1 MSKFCFMDKTKSNK
15 HFILGSSSK
24 RRLELLGQIGIKPNL
39 ILSPNIDEKIFS
51 KELPRTY
58 VKRMSLEKNRVFQQK
73 YSQSIILTADT
84 VVSVGRRI
92 LPKTIDIK
100 KAEECLKLIS
110 GRRHKVFTSFTLYT
124 PPNTIKTNTIQSI
137 IKFKR
142 LHPDEISY
150 YLASKEW
157 EGKAGG
163 YAIQGI
169 AASFVNFI
177 SGSYSNVVG
186 LPLAELYRALI
197 FLGYKFK
204 NDQ

>member
-1 MSKFCFMDKTKSNK
+1 MDKTKLNK
-15 HFILGSSSK
+15 HFILASSSK
-24 RRLELLGQIGIKPNL
+24 RRLELLSQIGVKPDL

-51 KELPRTY
+51 KELPHIY

-73 YSQSIILTADT
+73 YPESIILTADT
-84 VVSVGRRI
+84 IVSVGRRI
-92 LPKTIDIK
+92 LPKTMDK
-100 KAEECLKLIS
+100 NTAEECLKLIS
-110 GRRHKVFTSFTLYT
+110 GRRHKVFTSFTLHT
-124 PPNTIKTNTIQSI
+124 PNSSLKTKTIKSI

-157 EGKAGG
+157 KGKAGG

-169 AASFVNFI
+169 AASFINFI

-186 LPLAELYRALI
+186 LPLAELYRLLI
-197 FLGYKFK
+197 SIGYNFK
-204 NDQ
+204 ND

>member
-1 MSKFCFMDKTKSNK
+1 MDKTKLNK
-15 HFILGSSSK
+15 HFILASSSK
-24 RRLELLGQIGIKPNL
+24 RRLELLSQIGIKPDL

-51 KELPRTY
+51 KELPRLY
-58 VKRMSLEKNRVFQQK
+58 VERMSLEKNKVFQQE

-84 VVSVGRRI
+84 VVSVGKRI
-92 LPKTIDIK
+92 LPKAMDIK
-100 KAEECLKLIS
+100 SAEECLKLIS
-110 GRRHKVFTSFTLYT
+110 GRRHKVFTSFTLYS
-124 PPNTIKTNTIQSI
+124 PNNSLKTKTIQSI

-169 AASFVNFI
+169 ASSFINFI

-197 FLGYKFK
+197 SVGYKFK
-204 NDQ
+204 NDK

>member
-1 MSKFCFMDKTKSNK
+1 MDKTKLNK
-15 HFILGSSSK
+15 HFILASSSK
-24 RRLELLGQIGIKPNL
+24 RRLELLSQIGVKPDL

-51 KELPRTY
+51 KELPHIY
-58 VKRMSLEKNRVFQQK
+58 VKRMSLEKNRVFQPK
-73 YSQSIILTADT
+73 YPESIILTADT
-84 VVSVGRRI
+84 LVSVGRRI
-92 LPKTIDIK
+92 LPKTMDIN

-110 GRRHKVFTSFTLYT
+110 GRRHNVFTSFTLYT
-124 PPNTIKTNTIQSI
+124 PNNSLKTKTIKSI

-150 YLASKEW
+150 YLSSGEW

-169 AASFVNFI
+169 AASFINFI

-186 LPLAELYRALI
+186 LPLAELYRLLVSI
-197 FLGYKFK
+197 GYNFK
-204 NDQ
+204 ND

>member
-1 MSKFCFMDKTKSNK
+1 MDKTKLNK
-15 HFILGSSSK
+15 HFILASSSQ
-24 RRLELLGQIGIKPNL
+24 RRLELLSQIGVKPDL

-51 KELPRTY
+51 KELPRIY

-73 YSQSIILTADT
+73 YPQSIILTADT

-92 LPKTIDIK
+92 LPKTMDVNL
-100 KAEECLKLIS
+100 AEECLNLIS
-110 GRRHKVFTSFTLYT
+110 GRRHKVFTSFALHS
-124 PPNTIKTNTIQSI
+124 PNSSLKTNTIQSI
-137 IKFKR
+137 VKFKR

-150 YLASKEW
+150 YLTSKEW

-169 AASFVNFI
+169 AGSFINFI

-186 LPLAELYRALI
+186 LPLAEVYRGLI
-197 FLGYKFK
+197 SIGYKFQ
-204 NDQ
+204 ND

>member
-1 MSKFCFMDKTKSNK
+1 MDKTKLNK
-15 HFILGSSSK
+15 HFILASSSQ
-24 RRLELLGQIGIKPNL
+24 RRLELLSQIGIKPDL
-39 ILSPNIDEKIFS
+39 ILSPNIDENIFT
-51 KELPRTY
+51 KELPRIY
-58 VKRMSLEKNRVFQQK
+58 VERMSLEKNRFFQQK
-73 YSQSIILTADT
+73 YPESIILTADT

-92 LPKTIDIK
+92 LPRTMDINT
-100 KAEECLKLIS
+100 AEKYLKLIS
-110 GRRHKVFTSFTLYT
+110 GRRHKVFTSFTLYS
-124 PPNTIKTNTIQSI
+124 PNSSLKTKTIQSI

-150 YLASKEW
+150 YLDTKEW

-186 LPLAELYRALI
+186 LPLAEIYKVLI
-197 FLGYKFK
+197 SIGYKFT
-204 NDQ
+204 ND

>member
-1 MSKFCFMDKTKSNK
+1 MDLTKLNK
-15 HFILGSSSK
+15 HFILGSSSI
-24 RRLELLGQIGIKPNL
+24 RRLELLNQIGVKPDL

-51 KELPRTY
+51 KELPRLY
-58 VKRMSLEKNRVFQQK
+58 VERMSIEKNKVFQQK
-73 YSQSIILTADT
+73 YYESTILTADT

-92 LPKTIDIK
+92 LPKTMDINT
-100 KAEECLKLIS
+100 AEKCLQLIS

-124 PPNTIKTNTIQSI
+124 PHYSIKTNTTQSI

-142 LHPDEISY
+142 LHRDEISY

-157 EGKAGG
+157 KGKAGG

-169 AASFVNFI
+169 AASFINFI

-186 LPLAELYRALI
+186 LPLAELYRALTSI
-197 FLGYKFK
+197 GYKLK
-204 NDQ
+204 NVK

>member
-1 MSKFCFMDKTKSNK
+1 MDKTKLNK
-15 HFILGSSSK
+15 HFILGSSSS
-24 RRLELLGQIGIKPNL
+24 RRLGLLSQIGIKPDL
-39 ILSPNIDEKIFS
+39 ILSPNIDEKILPR
-51 KELPRTY
+51 ELPNSY
-58 VKRMSLEKNRVFQQK
+58 VERMSIEKNRVFQQE

-92 LPKTIDIK
+92 LPKTKDEYT
-100 KAEECLKLIS
+100 AEKCLKLIS

-124 PPNTIKTNTIQSI
+124 PDNSLRTKTTQSVV
-137 IKFKR
+137 KFKR
-142 LHPDEISY
+142 LHSDEINN

-169 AASFVNFI
+169 AAVFINFL

-186 LPLAELYRALI
+186 LPLAELYRAMI
-197 FLGYKFK
+197 SIGYKFK
-204 NDQ
+204 NDK

>member
-1 MSKFCFMDKTKSNK
+1 MNK
-15 HFILGSSSK
+15 HFVLGSGSK
-24 RRLELLGQIGIKPNL
+24 RRLELLSQIGVKPDL
-39 ILSPNIDEKIFS
+39 VLLPNINEKVLS
-51 KELPRTY
+51 KELPHIY
-58 VKRMSLEKNRVFQQK
+58 VERMSLEKNKVFQQQ

-84 VVSVGRRI
+84 VVAIGRRI
-92 LPKTIDIK
+92 LPKTMDANT
-100 KAEECLKLIS
+100 AEQCLKLIS
-110 GRRHKVFTSFTLYT
+110 GRRHKVFTSFSLYT
-124 PPNTIKTNTIQSI
+124 PHNSLKTKTIQSI

-169 AASFVNFI
+169 ASSFINFI

-197 FLGYKFK
+197 SVGYKFK
-204 NDQ
+204 NDR

>member
-1 MSKFCFMDKTKSNK
+1 MDLTKLNK
-15 HFILGSSSK
+15 HFILGSSSI
-24 RRLELLGQIGIKPNL
+24 RRLELLNQIAVKPDL

-51 KELPRTY
+51 RELPRAY
-58 VKRMSLEKNRVFQQK
+58 VERMSIEKNRVFQQK
-73 YSQSIILTADT
+73 YFESIILTADT

-92 LPKTIDIK
+92 LPKTMDINT
-100 KAEECLKLIS
+100 AEKCLQLIS

-124 PPNTIKTNTIQSI
+124 PHNSLKTKTIKSI

-150 YLASKEW
+150 YLSSKEW

-169 AASFVNFI
+169 AASFINFI
-177 SGSYSNVVG
+177 SGSYSNIVG
-186 LPLAELYRALI
+186 LPLAELYRTLI
-197 FLGYKFK
+197 SIGYKFK
-204 NDQ
+204 NDE

>member
-1 MSKFCFMDKTKSNK
+1 MDKTKLNK
-15 HFILGSSSK
+15 HFILASSSK
-24 RRLELLGQIGIKPNL
+24 RRLELLSQIGVKPDL

-51 KELPRTY
+51 KELPHIY
-58 VKRMSLEKNRVFQQK
+58 VKRMSLEKNRVFQPK
-73 YSQSIILTADT
+73 YPESIILTADT
-84 VVSVGRRI
+84 VVSIGRRI
-92 LPKTIDIK
+92 LPKTMDIN

-110 GRRHKVFTSFTLYT
+110 GRRHKVFTSFTLHT
-124 PPNTIKTNTIQSI
+124 PNSSLKTKTIKSI

-169 AASFVNFI
+169 AASFINFI

-186 LPLAELYRALI
+186 LPLAELYKLLI
-197 FLGYKFK
+197 SIGYNFK
-204 NDQ
+204 ND